1 MKILFATDTYFP
13 HVNGTAYFIYR
24 MAGDLSAR
32 GHEVYVVAPSVNFS
46 NTIFK
51 QTNGVTVYGVRSF
64 PIIKYPYFRLATTM
78 LSKKRL
84 EKFILDANPDVVHLQ
99 QHFHIGKLVF
109 KMARKHNI
117 PVMGTNHFLPENLT
131 HYFHLPSFAEK
142 KLMEYGWREFRDV
155 YQELSLVTTPT
166 KTAARIIAE
175 VGFKKD
181 VVAVSNGIDTN
192 RFSPKNNGEHLR
204 KKLKLKN
211 RKTILFVG
219 RLDKEKRIG
228 MLILALVEVVKKC
241 DTQLLIVGVG
251 QKEKELKKQARELG
265 VADRVIFTGFVSDD
279 DLPNVLA
286 LGDVFAIAGVAELQS
301 IATMEAMATG
311 LPVVATSY
319 KALPELVH
327 HGKNGYLFGDD
338 YKDAAK
344 YLVKILTNDALRKK
358 MGKESLA
365 IIANHSVE
373 HTLKTFE
380 ELYRR
385 TIVINSQRSVVV
397 QKKSLLKKSMPLS
410 FAFLGALVIFGVVL
424 ANGGDSDVRAYVK
437 HPRTIVSK
445 IDEIANRNVDRVKVR
460 FNKIEQSLTQ

>member
-24 MAGDLSAR
+24 TASELSKR
-32 GHEVYVVAPSVNFS
+32 GHQVYVVAPSVNFS
-46 NTIFK
+46 NTIFRQK
-51 QTNGVTVYGVRSF
+51 DGVTVYGVRSF
-64 PIIKYPYFRLATTM
+64 PIIKYPYFRLATVKM
-78 LSKKRL
+78 SKNKL

-99 QHFHIGKLVF
+99 QHFQIGNEVF
-109 KMARKHNI
+109 KIARKHNI

-131 HYFHLPSFAEK
+131 HFFHLPSFAEK
-142 KLMEYGWREFRDV
+142 KLMDYGWKQFIKV
-155 YQELSLVTTPT
+155 YKDLSLVTTPT
-166 KTAARIIAE
+166 KTAAEIIKE
-175 VGFKKD
+175 VGFEKE
-181 VVAVSNGIDTN
+181 VVAVSNGIDTK

-204 KKLKLKN
+204 KKMKLGN

-228 MLILALVEVVKKC
+228 MLMQALCEVIKKC
-241 DTQLLIVGVG
+241 DAQLLIVGVG
-251 QKEKELKKQARELG
+251 QKENELKKQAKELG
-265 VADRVIFTGFVSDD
+265 LGDRVIFTGFVTDD

-311 LPVVATSY
+311 LPVVATAY

-344 YLVKILTNDALRKK
+344 YLVKILTNDVLRKR
-358 MGKESLA
+358 MGRESLA

-373 HTLKTFE
+373 HTIETFE
-380 ELYRR
+380 ELYKRA
-385 TIVINSQRSVVV
+385 IVLNGQRSDFGSSETLLR
-397 QKKSLLKKSMPLS
+397 KSVPLS
-410 FAFLGALVIFGVVL
+410 FAFLGALIIFGVVL

-437 HPRTIVSK
+437 HPKTIISK
-445 IDEIANRNVDRVKVR
+445 VDEIASRNVDRVRVK
-460 FNKIEQSLTQ
+460 FNEIEQSLMQ